1 MRISITTS
9 MPQRVIVTGGAGFIG
24 SNIVHELLERGYI
37 VSIID
42 DLSTGK
48 FDNIAP
54 YVDRGEVNFVRGSI
68 LDSNLLR
75 STFRDADYV
84 LHQAALPSVQR
95 SIENPRAT
103 NDVNVTGTLNVL
115 ITAKECGVK
124 KVVLA
129 SSSSVY
135 GDTPVLPKVEDMKT
149 NPKSPYAATKLMCEN
164 YASSFTEIF
173 NLPVA
178 CLRYF
183 NVYGPHQNPNSNYAA
198 VIPLFITSILRNQSP
213 KVNGDGT
220 QTRDFTYVRDVVEAN
235 IQAMKSR
242 ATGAFNIACGS
253 RVSIRGLAE
262 RIMDIV
268 GNYPEIK
275 YVEAR
280 QGDIKDSLADISR
293 AKEAFGYEPMYDLDK
308 GLRATVE
315 WFESQSRP
323 EHLFQP
329 RVMAVSTH

>member
-1 MRISITTS
+1 MRISISTS

-37 VSIID
+37 VTIID

-48 FDNIAP
+48 YDNIAP

-68 LDSNLLR
+68 LDPNLLR
-75 STFRDADYV
+75 SAFRDADYV

-95 SIENPRAT
+95 SLENPRAT

-183 NVYGPHQNPNSNYAA
+183 NVYGPNQNPNSNYAA
-198 VIPLFITSILRNQSP
+198 VIPLFINSILQNQSP
-213 KVNGDGT
+213 RINGDGT
-220 QTRDFTYVRDVVEAN
+220 QTRDFTYVKDVVEAN
-235 IQAMKSR
+235 IQAMRSQ

-262 RIMDIV
+262 RIMEIT

-275 YVEAR
+275 FTEAR
-280 QGDIKDSLADISR
+280 QGDVKDSLADISR
-293 AKEAFGYEPMYDLDK
+293 ARNAFGYEPMYNLDK
-308 GLRATVE
+308 GLKATVE
-315 WFESQSRP
+315 WYESLARP

-329 RVMAVSTH
+329 KVMAVSTP